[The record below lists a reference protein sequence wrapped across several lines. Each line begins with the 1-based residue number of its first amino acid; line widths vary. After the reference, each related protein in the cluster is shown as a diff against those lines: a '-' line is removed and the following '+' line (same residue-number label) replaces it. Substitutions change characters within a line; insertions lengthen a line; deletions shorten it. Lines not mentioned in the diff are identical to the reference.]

1 MVNVTDRIN
10 TPISTQELERRW
22 TAVRTEM
29 AKQKIDV
36 LVMQAN
42 NDFMGGYVK
51 YFTDIPATN
60 GYVATVIFP
69 LHERMTVI
77 GQGPFNN
84 VRTFAEDGDLLRRG
98 VGQFMTVPSYA
109 SAHFSAAYDGQLAE
123 KALAPYVGG
132 KIGLLGTGAISY
144 ALVNTL
150 QKGTHSKSEFID
162 ASELVD
168 QIKAIKSPEE
178 ISLIRKTAAMQDAA
192 MQAVFASIKPGMRD
206 LELASIAEH
215 VGHRFG
221 SEQGL
226 FLCASGPIGSVPVFG
241 NRHLQNRVIQEGD
254 QFTILIENSGA
265 GGFYTELGRTC
276 ILGEASVAMKEEYEF
291 VIEAQDFTLSLLR
304 PGANSKEIWETYNQ
318 FMKDHGRP
326 SESRLHCH
334 GQGYDMVE
342 RPLVRF
348 DETMPIA
355 ANMVIAAHPTY
366 VTDQTYSWSCDT
378 FLIGETENQR
388 LHQFPRQLIEL
399 I

>member
-1 MVNVTDRIN
+1 
-10 TPISTQELERRW
+10 
-22 TAVRTEM
+22 M
-29 AKQKIDV
+29 AHQKIDV

-60 GYVATVIFP
+60 GYVVTVIFP

-84 VRTFAEDGDLLRRG
+84 VKTFSENGDPLRRG
-98 VGQFMTVPSYA
+98 VAQLMTVPSYA
-109 SAHFSAAYDGQLAE
+109 SAHFTSSYDALLAE
-123 KALAPYVGG
+123 KSLESYVGS

-144 ALVNTL
+144 ALIHSL
-150 QKGTHSKSEFID
+150 QKGKHAQSEFID

-178 ISLIRKTAAMQDAA
+178 ISLIRKTATMQDAA
-192 MQAVFASIKPGMRD
+192 MQAVFSAIQPGMRD
-206 LELASIAEH
+206 LELAAVAEQ
-215 VGHRFG
+215 VGHSYG

-276 ILGEASVAMKEEYEF
+276 ILGKASAAMKEEYEF
-291 VIEAQDFTLSLLR
+291 VIQAQDFTLSLLK
-304 PGANSKEIWETYNQ
+304 PGADCKDIWETYNQ
-318 FMKDHGRP
+318 YMKAHGRP
-326 SESRLHCH
+326 PESRLHSH

-348 DETMPIA
+348 DETMKIA
-355 ANMVIAAHPTY
+355 ANMVMAAHPTY

-378 FLIGETENQR
+378 FLISENENER
-388 LHQFPRQLIEL
+388 LHQFPRQLTEL
-399 I
+399 F